1 MTLETIFKI
10 GDKVRINDSE
20 KNHTVYQISKI
31 KKSEEGFSL
40 YLLKTVDSPISL
52 LYYESKESNLEKV
65 E

>member
-1 MTLETIFKI
+1 MTLETIFKV

-20 KNHTVYQISKI
+20 KNDTVYEISKI

-40 YLLKTVDSPISL
+40 YLLKAENNPISL
-52 LYYESKESNLEKV
+52 LYYESKESNLEKA